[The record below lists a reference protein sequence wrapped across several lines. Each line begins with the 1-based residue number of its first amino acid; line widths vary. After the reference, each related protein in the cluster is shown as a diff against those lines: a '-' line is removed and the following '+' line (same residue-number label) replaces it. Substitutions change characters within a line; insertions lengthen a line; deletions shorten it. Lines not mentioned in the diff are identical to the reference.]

1 MPGLFIITGS
11 NGAGKST
18 IGYTYLPEDIQKK
31 YSVFDGDKLVLV
43 KKRELSQKIRSF
55 KEAGKLAEEWMYSQF
70 LEQTKTAIKNAD
82 HFAYEGHFRD
92 EATLKIPKKFK
103 KKGYRISLI
112 FMGLSDPHQSEL
124 RVLDRATQGGHNVP
138 LYEIQSNFYGN
149 LVMLNKNY
157 KLFDDLLIIDTS
169 KSFRHEVL
177 MQMSNR
183 ELSFYTEQKNLPA
196 WFIEFL
202 PKLTKII
209 QDEEKRQKKKD
220 RPLGICMP

>member
-1 MPGLFIITGS
+1 MPALFIITGS

-31 YSVFDGDKLVLV
+31 YTVFDGDKLVLL
-43 KKRELSQKIRSF
+43 KKRELSQTIKSF
-55 KEAGKLAEEWMYSQF
+55 KEAGKLAEEWMYNQF
-70 LEQTKTAIKNAD
+70 LEQTKNAIKTAD

-103 KKGYRISLI
+103 RKGYKVTLI

-149 LVMLNKNY
+149 LVMLNKHY
-157 KLFDDLLIIDTS
+157 KLFNELLIIDTS
-169 KSFRHEVL
+169 KSFQHEVL
-177 MQMSNR
+177 LQMSNR
-183 ELSFYTEQKNLPA
+183 KLLFYTEQKNLPM
-196 WFIEFL
+196 WFTEFL
-202 PKLTKII
+202 PNLTKII
-209 QDEEKRQKKKD
+209 KEEEKTKQKNRPPGKK
-220 RPLGICMP
+220 L